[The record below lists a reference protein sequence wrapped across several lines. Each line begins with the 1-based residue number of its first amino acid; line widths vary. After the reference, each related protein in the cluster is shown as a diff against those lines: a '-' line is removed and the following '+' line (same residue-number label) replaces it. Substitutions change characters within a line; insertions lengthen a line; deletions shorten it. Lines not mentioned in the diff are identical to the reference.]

1 MKENFIF
8 TLKEIS
14 EWVKH
19 DSLVDIPALQRGLV
33 WKPKQVELLWDSIL
47 RGFPIGSFMLS
58 DVVDGQ
64 SKAMYYL
71 MDGQQR
77 FNAIS
82 LGFNSE
88 KDANAMLW
96 IDVNPSEVKGTTRVY
111 WVKATTDAHPWGFHN
126 NDDCT
131 VLNTSEKRDAMSIFG
146 LENKNIYNDKIS
158 IQQTW
163 PYFAK
168 CPIPLSIVLSA
179 STDREE
185 DFLRDIKDGFEKFCP
200 NSEYK
205 KIIHLVDNDVIKLYE
220 TFKRL
225 KDYKVGCCHLPLD
238 VMKKETEEDRTDQ
251 TTLEVLFNRI
261 NTGGTRISQDD
272 LNYSAIKAYWPTI
285 KNKNDELAKSYMNPS
300 KLVMLSFR
308 LAALLNINN
317 EKWVS
322 DYSIK
327 QIRTLAKSN
336 EKKAIENLYND
347 KISGIDSI
355 LKRIDEWL
363 GVNQADGV
371 PAILRTSIAY
381 KSPDVYLLLMYFA
394 KRSFDDDIEIIP
406 AEIKALAFALHWFGN
421 NKKAAAEDIYK
432 RCKAAIK
439 IDAILE
445 SISQSFHDCN
455 ILHVYSVEDVR
466 NWYTNQCRPEWNF
479 NKMEDTNAWI
489 HFFNRIFRYSSSEA
503 REMLLYAQRHYINTH
518 FSNYDPA
525 RSDLWEDYNR
535 PWDFDHIIPQDWVNN
550 KRQEYRAFDQIWLN
564 CIGNMA
570 AISYEINRGKGNRE
584 EFEEYENNQ
593 DSLLFDKRSKEIS
606 SDLTKDKEQSA
617 EFASITFDRFIK
629 IYQQT
634 YKLIGCLFNRIN
646 LSNNLLERKQLFT
659 KIIES
664 TGAKAYFATEGG
676 KEYEVKR
683 EQDWAREWLGV
694 GVVIGDY
701 YTCLEWS
708 AVKDENGNPTNVEI
722 GIRKAPTSHVT
733 QERRDVIKD
742 LKGVEAYQQETN
754 NDWWYY
760 WRDGSK
766 LVNDYDNSQ
775 DKIQNIIDEIQRIAT
790 LLEDKI

>member
-1 MKENFIF
+1 MNKDDLIF
-8 TLKEIS
+8 SLKEIADWTKPNS
-14 EWVKH
+14 IVE
-19 DSLVDIPALQRGLV
+19 IPALQRGLV
-33 WKPKQVELLWDSIL
+33 WKPRQVELLWDSLL

-64 SKAMYYL
+64 SDAKYYL

-82 LGFNSE
+82 LGFNNDE
-88 KDANAMLW
+88 KANAMLW
-96 IDVNPSEVKGTTRVY
+96 IDVNPSEVKGSTRTY

-126 NDDCT
+126 NDECT
-131 VLNTSEKRDAMSIFG
+131 VLDTSEKRDAMSEFG
-146 LENKNIYNDKIS
+146 LENMNIYNDKIS

-179 STDREE
+179 STENKK
-185 DFLRDIKDGFEKFCP
+185 DFVRDIKDGFNSFCP
-200 NSEYK
+200 
-205 KIIHLVDNDVIKLYE
+205 IHLVDDDVIKLYE
-220 TFKRL
+220 AFKRL
-225 KDYKVGCCHLPLD
+225 KDYKVGCCHLPLE
-238 VMKKETEEDRTDQ
+238 VMKKETEEDLTDQ

-308 LAALLNINN
+308 LAALLKKEN

-322 DYSIK
+322 DYSVK

-336 EKKAIENLYND
+336 EKTAIENLYND

-363 GVNQADGV
+363 GVNQTNGV
-371 PAILRTSIAY
+371 PAILRTSIAC

-394 KRSFDDDIEIIP
+394 KRSFIDDIAIDP
-406 AEIKALAFALHWFGN
+406 AEIKALAFAIHWFGN
-421 NKKAAAEDIYK
+421 NKKAVAEDIYK
-432 RCKAAIK
+432 RCK
-439 IDAILE
+439 DAINIDSVLE
-445 SISQSFHDCN
+445 GLSQSFHDCN
-455 ILHVYSVEDVR
+455 ILHVYSVEDVK
-466 NWYTNQCRPEWNF
+466 NWYSNQCDCDPKWNF
-479 NKMEDTNAWI
+479 NKMEETDAWI
-489 HFFNRIFRYSSSEA
+489 HFFNRIFWYGSSEA

-518 FSNYDPA
+518 FCNYNPA

-570 AISYEINRGKGNRE
+570 AISYEINRGKGNRDN
-584 EFEEYENNQ
+584 FEEYENNQ
-593 DSLLFDKRSKEIS
+593 KSLLFDQRAKEIS
-606 SDLTKDKEQSA
+606 SDLTKYKDQSA
-617 EFASITFDRFIK
+617 TFASITFKRFIS
-629 IYQQT
+629 IYDET
-634 YKLIGCLFNRIN
+634 YKLVGCLFNRIN
-646 LSNNLLERKQLFT
+646 LSNNLVERKQLFI

-676 KEYEVKR
+676 KEFEVVR
-683 EQDWAREWLGV
+683 EQDWAREWIGV

-701 YTCLEWS
+701 YACLEWS

-722 GIRKAPTSHVT
+722 GIRKAPSSHIT
-733 QERRDVIKD
+733 QERRDIIKD
-742 LKGVEAYQQETN
+742 LGLDAYQQETN
-754 NDWWYY
+754 NGWWYY

-766 LVNDYDNSQ
+766 LGEQ
-775 DKIQNIIDEIQRIAT
+775 EIIDEIQRISSLIKKRLKT
-790 LLEDKI
+790 S

>member
-1 MKENFIF
+1 MKEDLVF

-14 EWVKH
+14 DWVKPS
-19 DSLVDIPALQRGLV
+19 SLVDIPALQRGLV
-33 WKPKQVELLWDSIL
+33 WKPRQVELLWDSLL

-58 DVVDGQ
+58 DVGDGQ
-64 SKAMYYL
+64 SNAKYYL

-82 LGFNSE
+82 LGFNNDE
-88 KDANAMLW
+88 KANAMLW
-96 IDVNPSEVKGTTRVY
+96 IDVNPSETKGSTRTY

-131 VLNTSEKRDAMSIFG
+131 VLNTSEKRAAMSEFG
-146 LENKNIYNDKIS
+146 LDNKNIYNDKIS
-158 IQQTW
+158 IRQTW

-179 STDREE
+179 STEKKE
-185 DFLRDIKDGFEKFCP
+185 DFVRDIKDGFNSFCP

-205 KIIHLVDNDVIKLYE
+205 EKIHLVDDDVIKLYE
-220 TFKRL
+220 AFKRL
-225 KDYKVGCCHLPLD
+225 KDYKVGCCHLPLE
-238 VMKKETEEDRTDQ
+238 VMKKETEEDLTDQ

-308 LAALLNINN
+308 LAALLKKEN

-322 DYSIK
+322 DYSVK

-336 EKKAIENLYND
+336 EKTAIENLYND

-363 GVNQADGV
+363 GVNQTNGV

-394 KRSFDDDIEIIP
+394 KRSFIDDIAIDP
-406 AEIKALAFALHWFGN
+406 AEIKALAFAIHWFGN
-421 NKKAAAEDIYK
+421 NKKAVAEDIYK
-432 RCKAAIK
+432 RCKETFD
-439 IDAILE
+439 IDYVLE
-445 SISQSFHDCN
+445 GLSQSFHDCN
-455 ILHVYSVEDVR
+455 ILHVYSVEDVK
-466 NWYTNQCRPEWNF
+466 NWYSNQCDCDPKWNF
-479 NKMEDTNAWI
+479 NKMEETDAWI
-489 HFFNRIFRYSSSEA
+489 HFFNRIFWYGSSEA

-584 EFEEYENNQ
+584 NFEEYEENKE
-593 DSLLFDKRSKEIS
+593 SLLFDKRAKEIC
-606 SDLTKDKEQSA
+606 SDLTKHKEQSA
-617 EFASITFDRFIK
+617 IFASVTFDRFIK
-629 IYQQT
+629 IYKQI
-634 YKLIGCLFNRIN
+634 YELVGCLFNRIK
-646 LSNNLLERKQLFT
+646 LSKNLLERKQLFT

-676 KEYEVKR
+676 NEYEVIR
-683 EQDWAREWLGV
+683 EQDWARDWIGV
-694 GVVIGDY
+694 GIVLGDY
-701 YTCLEWS
+701 YACLEWE
-708 AVKDENGNPTNVEI
+708 AVKDENGNRKNVEI

-733 QERRDVIKD
+733 QERRDAIKD
-742 LKGVEAYQQETN
+742 LVLDSYQQETN
-754 NDWWYY
+754 NGWWYY
-760 WRDGSK
+760 WRDGSN
-766 LVNDYDNSQ
+766 LSE
-775 DKIQNIIDEIQRIAT
+775 DEIINEIRKIKT
-790 LLEDKI
+790 EIEDIIKISQ

>member
-1 MKENFIF
+1 MKEDFVF

-14 EWVKH
+14 EWVK
-19 DSLVDIPALQRGLV
+19 DGSLVDIPALQRGLV
-33 WKPKQVELLWDSIL
+33 WKPKQVELLWDSLL

-58 DVVDGQ
+58 DVGDGQ
-64 SKAMYYL
+64 SNAKYYL

-82 LGFNSE
+82 LGFNNDE
-88 KDANAMLW
+88 KANAMLW
-96 IDVNPSEVKGTTRVY
+96 IDVNPSETKGSTRTY

-131 VLNTSEKRDAMSIFG
+131 VLKTSEKRAAMSEFG
-146 LENKNIYNDKIS
+146 LDNKNIYNDKIS
-158 IQQTW
+158 IRQTW

-179 STDREE
+179 STEKKE
-185 DFLRDIKDGFEKFCP
+185 DFVRDIKDGFNSFCP

-205 KIIHLVDNDVIKLYE
+205 EKIHLVDDDVIKLYE
-220 TFKRL
+220 AFKRL
-225 KDYKVGCCHLPLD
+225 KDYKVGCCHLPLE
-238 VMKKETEEDRTDQ
+238 VMKKETEEDLTDQ

-308 LAALLNINN
+308 LAALLKKEN

-322 DYSIK
+322 DYSVK

-336 EKKAIENLYND
+336 EKTAIENLYND

-363 GVNQADGV
+363 GVNQTNGV

-394 KRSFDDDIEIIP
+394 KRSFIDDIAIDP
-406 AEIKALAFALHWFGN
+406 AEIKALAFAIHWFGN
-421 NKKAAAEDIYK
+421 NKKAVAEDIYK
-432 RCKAAIK
+432 RCKETFD
-439 IDAILE
+439 IDYVLE
-445 SISQSFHDCN
+445 GLSQSLHDCN
-455 ILHVYSVEDVR
+455 ILHIYSVEEVR
-466 NWYTNQCRPEWNF
+466 NWYPNQCYPEWNF
-479 NKMEDTNAWI
+479 NKMDEVDAWI
-489 HFFNRIFRYSSSEA
+489 HFFNRIFWYGSSASEA
-503 REMLLYAQRHYINTH
+503 REMLLYAQRQYINTH

-584 EFEEYENNQ
+584 NFEEYEENQ
-593 DSLLFDKRSKEIS
+593 ESLLFDNRSKEIS
-606 SDLTKDKEQSA
+606 PDLTKHKEQSA
-617 EFASITFDRFIK
+617 IFASVTFDRFIK
-629 IYQQT
+629 IYKQI
-634 YKLIGCLFNRIN
+634 YELVGCLFNRIK
-646 LSNNLLERKQLFT
+646 LSKNLLERKQLFT

-676 KEYEVKR
+676 NEYEVIR
-683 EQDWAREWLGV
+683 EQDWARDWIGV
-694 GVVIGDY
+694 GIVLGDY
-701 YTCLEWS
+701 YACLEWE
-708 AVKDENGNPTNVEI
+708 AVKDENGNRKNVEI

-733 QERRDVIKD
+733 QERRDAIKD
-742 LKGVEAYQQETN
+742 LVLDSYQQETN
-754 NDWWYY
+754 NGWWYY
-760 WRDGSK
+760 WRDGSN
-766 LVNDYDNSQ
+766 LSE
-775 DKIQNIIDEIQRIAT
+775 DEIINEIRKIKT
-790 LLEDKI
+790 EIEDKIKISQ